1 MDLQFHSKGLPE
13 LSFFKVDPPDRP
25 LFLNIWIMLITNL
38 KKNLKKVDFGPGS
51 DFQKIEKSISK
62 IEKKFFFF
70 DNFTG
75 STDINA
81 SPIILYRAQI
91 SLFM

>member
-1 MDLQFHSKGLPE
+1 MLHKGLPE
-13 LSFFKVDPPDRP
+13 LSFFRVDPPDRP

-38 KKNLKKVDFGPGS
+38 KKKFEKGRFWAGERFSKNR
-51 DFQKIEKSISK
+51 FQKLR
-62 IEKKFFFF
+62 KKNFF